1 MGRMGGRTVLVTGG
15 ASGIGAATA
24 AKVIAE
30 GGNAVIADVAA
41 DGAKQLAAELG
52 EAACAVDLDVPQPGG
67 VGRGGGPRN
76 APSAVLDALVNN
88 AGIMIPGNIEDVTLE
103 DWQRVLDVNLNRP
116 FLGCRAAFP
125 ALKASGSGAI
135 VNVSSNSILQGYGI
149 YPAYTA
155 AKGGLDNLTRSI
167 AAHCRMKGI
176 PVRCNTVLPGG
187 IDTPLARE
195 GIRRDMGLDPDSDDP
210 MAAGFVAMLGRP
222 AQVADVI
229 VFLCS
234 PEASLV
240 NGETVLVDGGLTRTV
255 PIG

>member
-1 MGRMGGRTVLVTGG
+1 MGRMEGRTVLVTGG
-15 ASGIGAATA
+15 ASGIGAATC
-24 AKVIAE
+24 AKVVAE

-41 DGAKQLAAELG
+41 DGATQLAAQLG
-52 EAACAVDLDVPQPGG
+52 DAACAVDLDVRSSESWAEAVGTTQRAFGG
-67 VGRGGGPRN
+67 
-76 APSAVLDALVNN
+76 LHALVNN
-88 AGIMIPGNIEDVTLE
+88 AGIMVPGNIEEVTVE
-103 DWQRVLDVNLNRP
+103 DWQRVLDVNLNGP

-125 ALKASGSGAI
+125 ALRASGSGEI

-167 AAHCRMKGI
+167 AAHCRTKGI
-176 PVRCNTVLPGG
+176 PVRANTVLPGG

-210 MAAGFVAMLGRP
+210 MAAGFVAMLGQP

-234 PEASLV
+234 PEASLM
-240 NGETVLVDGGLTRTV
+240 NGETILVDGGLTRTV

>member
-1 MGRMGGRTVLVTGG
+1 M
-15 ASGIGAATA
+15 
-24 AKVIAE
+24 
-30 GGNAVIADVAA
+30 
-41 DGAKQLAAELG
+41 
-52 EAACAVDLDVPQPGG
+52 VPGT
-67 VGRGGGPRN
+67 
-76 APSAVLDALVNN
+76 
-88 AGIMIPGNIEDVTLE
+88 IEDVTVE
-103 DWQRVLDVNLNRP
+103 DWQLVLDVNLNGP
-116 FLGCRAAFP
+116 FLGCRAAFA
-125 ALKASGSGAI
+125 ALKDSGSGAI

-167 AAHCRMKGI
+167 AAHCRMKGL
-176 PVRCNTVLPGG
+176 PVRCNSVLPGG

-195 GIRRDMGLDPDSDDP
+195 GIRRDMGLDPDGDDP
-210 MAAGFVAMLGRP
+210 MAAGFIAMLGQP

-234 PEASLV
+234 PEASLM